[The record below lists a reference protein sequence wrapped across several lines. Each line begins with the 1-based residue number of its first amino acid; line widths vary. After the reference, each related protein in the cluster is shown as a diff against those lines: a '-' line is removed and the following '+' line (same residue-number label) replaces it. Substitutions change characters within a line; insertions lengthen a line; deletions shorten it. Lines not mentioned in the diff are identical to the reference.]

1 MTGGPTPASGTAAAD
16 HPNPM
21 ALPLR
26 QTPAVFRWWMGGCV
40 LALAAA
46 STALYLFAPGPHLL
60 TILTMPGAL
69 VLIALIL
76 LADLYPA
83 LPWMRDSYPL
93 DDFIL
98 STPLSIAA
106 LMVFGPHAAFV
117 FVVAGCAMT
126 LVLRKRWWRVLL
138 NGALWGLQGAAAAG
152 VLVLITGSFDW
163 TEPMPSAAMVPV
175 TIALAVVIEGL
186 NVLLVGT
193 SIKLAGATTW
203 RVYFVDWRSQIAVAA
218 LALTAPI
225 PAVLAQEQPAL
236 LPLLALAMMAA
247 QSGMSAVSSRTALAG
262 TDPLTSVANRATLL
276 TRLRARL
283 GQIRSPGDTVTLL
296 LVDLDRF
303 KEVNDNFGHLA
314 GDHVLV
320 EIGRRLEES
329 TRSSDLVA
337 RFGGDE
343 FAILLSGGVSTR
355 SVAEVASRIR
365 EAVARPIQVQGGKA
379 VLVGVSIGSA
389 VAMEKGD
396 DPLNLLHRADDALY
410 RAKAT
415 RPPAH
420 RATPA
425 ELVPPAEA
433 SSVGGWSDWAEPSW
447 SRTSLVPAQ
456 LSSGGT
462 TFLPPVTDR

>member
-1 MTGGPTPASGTAAAD
+1 MTDGSTKTHGSTATD
-16 HPNPM
+16 QTNPM

-26 QTPAVFRWWMGGCV
+26 QTPVAFRWWMAGCV
-40 LALAAA
+40 LALAVA
-46 STALYLFAPGPHLL
+46 STALYLLAPGPNLL

-106 LMVFGPHAAFV
+106 LMVFGPHAAV
-117 FVVAGCAMT
+117 FFIVAGCAMT
-126 LVLRKRWWRVLL
+126 LVLRKRWWRVVL

-152 VLVLITGSFDW
+152 VMVMITGSFDW
-163 TEPMPSAAMVPV
+163 TEPMPSSVMVPV
-175 TIALAVVIEGL
+175 TVALAVVIEGL
-186 NVLLVGT
+186 NVVLVGT
-193 SIKLAGATTW
+193 SMKLAGATTW
-203 RVYFVDWRSQIAVAA
+203 RVYFVDWRSQIAVAS

-225 PAVLAQEQPAL
+225 PAVLAQQEPAL

-283 GQIRSPGDTVTLL
+283 GQIRSPDDTVTLL

-303 KEVNDNFGHLA
+303 KAVNDDYGHLA

-320 EIGRRLEES
+320 EIARRLEES

-343 FAILLSGGVSTR
+343 FAILLSGGVSMR
-355 SVAEVASRIR
+355 SVAEVADRIR
-365 EAVARPIQVQGGKA
+365 GAVARPIQVHGKS

-389 VAMEKGD
+389 VATDRGV
-396 DPLNLLHRADDALY
+396 DPLSLLHRADDALY
-410 RAKAT
+410 LAKAA
-415 RPPAH
+415 RPPVNSQEVG
-420 RATPA
+420 PS
-425 ELVPPAEA
+425 EPP
-433 SSVGGWSDWAEPSW
+433 VGALSDGDWSDWAEPSW
-447 SRTSLVPAQ
+447 SRTSPVPGQLTGGGAALVRSVA
-456 LSSGGT
+456 
-462 TFLPPVTDR
+462 DR